1 MMAQLKLPAGW
12 STKQFNLHAVAV
24 ANMSD
29 LIVQNMTVEY
39 AEGAFVAGLLHDVGK
54 LLLAVTCPE
63 EYANVIAE
71 SKRESRELYDV
82 EIAQLGFSHAELS
95 QKVLE
100 NWKLPIP
107 VQVAARFHHNP
118 DADSTA
124 PGLTALSRALQ
135 LADFTVNSLG
145 ITAVADDRDVT
156 DPAPYLQAFGLG
168 DKCEKMLKSF
178 DQEMEAIRG
187 IL

>member
-1 MMAQLKLPAGW
+1 
-12 STKQFNLHAVAV
+12 V

-39 AEGAFVAGLLHDVGK
+39 GEGAFVAGLLHDVGM

-63 EYANVIAE
+63 EYADVIAE
-71 SKRESRELYDV
+71 SKREGRELYDV
-82 EIAQLGFSHAELS
+82 EISQLGFSHAELS

-100 NWKLPIP
+100 NWKLPMP
-107 VQVAARFHHNP
+107 VQMAVHFHHNP
-118 DADSTA
+118 VADATG

-135 LADFTVNSLG
+135 LADFTVNALG
-145 ITAVADDRDVT
+145 ITAIADDRDVK
-156 DPAPYLQAFGLG
+156 DPAPILQALGLG
-168 DKCEKMLKSF
+168 AKCEKILKVF
-178 DQEMEAIRG
+178 DQELEAIRG